1 MARATQLGLVM
12 AMVAGCGKGGGGS
25 RPKLTA
31 ELLPPAAQP
40 LMLVTSGEADVMG
53 KVSAPEVTK
62 DKAFGG
68 ESSNTFNDHPLI
80 TIKDGESYYELWT
93 MGDGPPKLGRIS
105 LRGEGCAWVNEHIAT
120 LDGSRNC
127 PGNRKTGPS
136 GSTGYYCL
144 TADNGHVVHVECS
157 ENMIQ
162 YWVSDK
168 T

>member
-1 MARATQLGLVM
+1 MARATYLGLVAIGVM
-12 AMVAGCGKGGGGS
+12 GCGKGGS

-31 ELLPPAAQP
+31 ELIPPAARP
-40 LMLVTSGEADVMG
+40 LMLTTSVEADVMA
-53 KVSAPEVTK
+53 KTATPEVKK

-68 ESSNTFNDHPLI
+68 DSALTFNDHPLI
-80 TIKDGESYYELWT
+80 SIKDGENSYELWT
-93 MGDGPPKLGRIS
+93 MGDGPPKLGRIYV
-105 LRGEGCAWVNEHIAT
+105 RGEGCAWVNEHIAK

-157 ENMIQ
+157 EKMIE

-168 T
+168 S